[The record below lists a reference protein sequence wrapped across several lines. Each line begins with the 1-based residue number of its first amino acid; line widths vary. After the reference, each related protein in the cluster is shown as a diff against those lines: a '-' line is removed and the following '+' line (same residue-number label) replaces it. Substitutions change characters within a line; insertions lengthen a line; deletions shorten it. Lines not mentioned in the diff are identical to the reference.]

1 MLYVRRE
8 EGERL
13 TWRCVCLCRRIA
25 LKAVHRWEAKQLIV
39 IQLEHVYILFQCTEP
54 KDSPYCT
61 SEASTAADR
70 VSNTPAALHWEQHM
84 LISALMLLR
93 AVPPSAC
100 RRDAVFI
107 VNTVSVTADFV
118 WVGFKEAVF
127 QSLFLYHL
135 GYCFF
140 FLKQLCPLHHSGY
153 YDLYKV
159 LNCWNIWSL
168 GNKHALDASWKRGRE
183 TCLLYL
189 PQLLMHRIMFFLSD
203 DRRGE
208 ESALRLNKRTRD
220 CFPQWRVRRE
230 GGLSWGTL

>member
-1 MLYVRRE
+1 MQYVRRE

-140 FLKQLCPLHHSGY
+140 LKTTVPSSSQWIL
-153 YDLYKV
+153 
-159 LNCWNIWSL
+159 WSL
-168 GNKHALDASWKRGRE
+168 QGLKLLEYLILGKQTCPWCIMKKRE
-183 TCLLYL
+183 
-189 PQLLMHRIMFFLSD
+189 
-203 DRRGE
+203 
-208 ESALRLNKRTRD
+208 RD
-220 CFPQWRVRRE
+220 MSFIFAPAAYA
-230 GGLSWGTL
+230 